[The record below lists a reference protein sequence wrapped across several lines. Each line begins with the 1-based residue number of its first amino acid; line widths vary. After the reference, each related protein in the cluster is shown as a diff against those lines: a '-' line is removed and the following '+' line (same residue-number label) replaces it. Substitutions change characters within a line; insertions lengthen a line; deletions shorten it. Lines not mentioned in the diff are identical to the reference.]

1 MNEPPRIRNPERSRQ
16 LVLDAAERL
25 FAERGFAGTSM
36 RDISRASGISQP
48 LIHHHFGTK
57 EDLYIAVRRRCS
69 EHYAARFPDVALKT
83 DCPVDVKAELERFF
97 AFLSDNGA
105 LLRLLAWAHL
115 EGNNPMWPSDMPP
128 MMALIARI
136 KVAQQSELLRKDID
150 AANLS
155 IMMVGLIAHWLDNR
169 ARYAGLFCDGYDDR
183 AYLDQAVSLVIR
195 GVMPQATGCAE

>member
-1 MNEPPRIRNPERSRQ
+1 LNEPPRVRNPERTRRS
-16 LVLDAAERL
+16 VLDAAERL

-36 RDISRASGISQP
+36 RDISRGSGISQP

-57 EDLYIAVRRRCS
+57 EDLYVAVRRRVS

-83 DCPVDVKAELERFF
+83 DRPVDVKAELERFF
-97 AFLSDNGA
+97 DFLSDHGA

-128 MMALIARI
+128 MEALIARI
-136 KVAQQSELLRKDID
+136 VPAQQAGLVRKDIE

-169 ARYAGLFCDGYDDR
+169 SRYAGLFRDGYDDR
-183 AYLDQAVSLVIR
+183 AYLDQAVSLVSR
-195 GVMPQATGCAE
+195 GLMPDRGE